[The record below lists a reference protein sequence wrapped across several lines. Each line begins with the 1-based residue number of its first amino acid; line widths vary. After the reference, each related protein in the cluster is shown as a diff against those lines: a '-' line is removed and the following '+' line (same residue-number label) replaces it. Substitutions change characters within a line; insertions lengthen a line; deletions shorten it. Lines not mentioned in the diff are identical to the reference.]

1 MARHTPD
8 FSVLGSSTRING
20 RVSGQGG
27 LRVEGNIKGDVS
39 VSGPL
44 ELVEGATI
52 EGNVEAEALEI
63 TGSLLG
69 DVTSTGAVAIHSG
82 AVVRGEMRAAQ
93 LTVEPGS
100 RIAIRLEADFE
111 LDLGQPLRRK

>member
-1 MARHTPD
+1 
-8 FSVLGSSTRING
+8 
-20 RVSGQGG
+20 
-27 LRVEGNIKGDVS
+27 VEGNIKGDVS

-52 EGNVEAEALEI
+52 EGNVEAETLEI